1 MGELAQASKRA
12 RPQTDREA
20 CRCFRRLLQ
29 RPRAK
34 ERRRSPGGPAPTEPL
49 GPTISHHL
57 KVLTDA
63 GLIERDKGVV
73 WAYNRAVPATLQMTA
88 DLIAPP
94 VD

>member
-1 MGELAQASKRA
+1 LPLFSPTIAATSSEGTPPIARGAGADRA
-12 RPQTDREA
+12 AR
-20 CRCFRRLLQ
+20 
-29 RPRAK
+29 
-34 ERRRSPGGPAPTEPL
+34 
-49 GPTISHHL
+49 PTISHHL

-73 WAYNRAVPATLQMTA
+73 WAYNRAVPATLQMIA

>member
-1 MGELAQASKRA
+1 MGELAQASKA
-12 RPQTDREA
+12 RSTANRSRSLPL
-20 CRCFRRLLQ
+20 FRRLLQ

-34 ERRRSPGGPAPTEPL
+34 ERRRSSRGPAPTEPL

-73 WAYNRAVPATLQMTA
+73 WAYNRAVPATLQMIA

>member
-12 RPQTDREA
+12 RPQTDR
-20 CRCFRRLLQ
+20 
-29 RPRAK
+29 

-49 GPTISHHL
+49 GPTINHHL

-73 WAYNRAVPATLQMTA
+73 WAYNRAVPATLQMIA

>member
-1 MGELAQASKRA
+1 MGELAQASKA
-12 RPQTDREA
+12 RSTA
-20 CRCFRRLLQ
+20 N
-29 RPRAK
+29 
-34 ERRRSPGGPAPTEPL
+34 RSRSLPLFSPTIAPTSSEGTPPIARGPAPTEPL

-73 WAYNRAVPATLQMTA
+73 WAYNRAVPATLQMIA